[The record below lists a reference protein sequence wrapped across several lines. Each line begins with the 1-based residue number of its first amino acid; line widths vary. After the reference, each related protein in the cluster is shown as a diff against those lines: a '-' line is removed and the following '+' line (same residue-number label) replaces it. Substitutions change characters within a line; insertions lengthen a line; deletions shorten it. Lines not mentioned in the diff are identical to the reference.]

1 MARTVQEC
9 YDYITTNLV
18 TQFASA
24 GMTIDPAN
32 WSKRNI
38 LRNVCYTMA
47 IAQSLLE
54 QLNDLSLAKMT
65 DVQKKSAAASH
76 AWLQDKMFKFQYSA
90 SNPQV
95 LQVVNGVVGYATEDE
110 TLRIVKACSVS
121 STVSQ
126 TVNIKVAKGSPL
138 EALSVSELSAA
149 QTYIGL
155 FGTAGIIYNV
165 SSADPDKLYIAAD
178 VYYDSAYAAVISAT
192 VIKALQDYLE
202 TLSTTNFD
210 GYIYVREVEKLIKA
224 VPGVNDV
231 VIQQMSG
238 RLDSQSFG
246 AGIDLVL
253 GADTLNRRYQ
263 AGAGYLVEETTS
275 GKTFTDSLT
284 FIAE

>member
-18 TQFASA
+18 TEFAA
-24 GMTIDPAN
+24 VGVTINPST
-32 WSKRNI
+32 WSKRNV
-38 LRNVCYTMA
+38 LRNICYTIA
-47 IAQSLLE
+47 ISQALLE
-54 QLNDLSLAKMT
+54 QLNDLSLQKMQ
-65 DVQKKSAAASH
+65 DVQKVSAAASSY
-76 AWLQDKMFKFQYSA
+76 WLQDKMFKFQYST

-95 LQVVNGVVGYATEDE
+95 LQVANGVVGYAVEDA
-110 TLRIVKACSVS
+110 TLRIIKACSVS
-121 STVSQ
+121 STVAQ
-126 TVNIKVAKGSPL
+126 TVVLKVAKGSPL
-138 EALSVSELSAA
+138 GALSSLEITAA
-149 QTYIGL
+149 ETYVDQL
-155 FGTAGIIYNV
+155 GTAGIIYNV
-165 SSADPDKLYIAAD
+165 ISLAADKLYLEAD
-178 VYYDSAYAAVISAT
+178 IYYDSAYNAVISAA

-210 GYIYVREVEKLIKA
+210 GYIYVREVEKLIKN

-238 RLDSQSFG
+238 RLDSQGFG

-275 GKTFTDSLT
+275 GQTFTDSLN